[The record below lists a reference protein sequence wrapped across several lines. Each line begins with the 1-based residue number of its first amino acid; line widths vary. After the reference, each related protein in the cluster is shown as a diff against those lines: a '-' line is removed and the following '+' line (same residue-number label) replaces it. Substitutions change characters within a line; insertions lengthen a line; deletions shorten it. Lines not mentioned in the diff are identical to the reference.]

1 MCCLIDA
8 NGASASAG
16 RLTPLLINCR
26 YEKHTE
32 AQGPRRLCNASLG
45 ITVTLELQSGYLS
58 KTAGQVQHPKQV
70 RMLGCTLLYCVNI
83 HASNNSIHGDGK
95 VVYLIPNGNVRCLV
109 QLWANTAGVTV
120 TLPNTRDFGPL
131 SITCPLHS
139 KFTRVESL
147 SAAQNCCS
155 VARQNC
161 CSSACSS
168 VHGCVL
174 TALPLLPDS
183 QWITLTKLTS
193 YKQPPYCLRS
203 AAV

>member
-1 MCCLIDA
+1 MPLWVSQLPWSSNQGTCQ
-8 NGASASAG
+8 
-16 RLTPLLINCR
+16 RLQVRYSTPN
-26 YEKHTE
+26 K
-32 AQGPRRLCNASLG
+32 
-45 ITVTLELQSGYLS
+45 
-58 KTAGQVQHPKQV
+58 V
-70 RMLGCTLLYCVNI
+70 RMLGCTLLYCENI
-83 HASNNSIHGDGK
+83 HASNNSIHVDGK
-95 VVYLIPNGNVRCLV
+95 VVYLILNGNVRCLV

-139 KFTRVESL
+139 KLTRV
-147 SAAQNCCS
+147 AQNCCS

-161 CSSACSS
+161 CSSACTS

-183 QWITLTKLTS
+183 QCITLAELTG